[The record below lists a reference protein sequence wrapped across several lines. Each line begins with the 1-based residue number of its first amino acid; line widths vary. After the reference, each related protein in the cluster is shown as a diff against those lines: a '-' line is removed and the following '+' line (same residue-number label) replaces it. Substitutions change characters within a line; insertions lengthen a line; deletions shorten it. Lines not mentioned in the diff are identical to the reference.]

1 MQEYTIERS
10 VEVDIACSVEEVYNL
25 WESLENM
32 PRWIPLVKEVKVL
45 PGAEQLSRWQF
56 GLGAPLLT
64 EWTSRI
70 TQRIPMQLI
79 AWESVSGLPNHG
91 SAQFIPTDQGCRL
104 CLKLAFNL
112 PGGIVGKLIKGIGA
126 ERWLEANLVETLKR
140 FQTLIEKEILRKA
153 IE

>member
-1 MQEYTIERS
+1 MQDYTIERS

-25 WESLENM
+25 WENLENM

-56 GLGAPLLT
+56 GLGGPLLT

-104 CLKLAFNL
+104 RLQLAFNL
-112 PGGIVGKLIKGIGA
+112 PGGIVGKLIKGVGV
-126 ERWLEANLVETLKR
+126 ERWLEANLLETLKR
-140 FQTLIEKEILRKA
+140 FKALIEKEVLRKLV
-153 IE
+153 E